1 MTTPMLLGIAGK
13 KKSGKNTAAAIL
25 EEWCGD
31 KFTHR
36 SQGLADVLKVSAAR
50 ALGLIEETP
59 EQCIE
64 VMDTLKFCGDITTR
78 IEHGQHDV
86 QEISISG
93 REYLQFYGTEA
104 HRQVF
109 QDSFWIDYL
118 LPLNEAQ
125 LYRKWMQEGVTGEG
139 SLTALMMV
147 TDVRFPN
154 EAERVKEHGGL
165 VLEIRK
171 PEDEEDGDQHA
182 SEQRLPAHL
191 VDEIINNDEG
201 LAEFAV
207 KVMHFGER
215 RVKDGL
221 QSGSGRW
228 A

>member
-13 KKSGKNTAAAIL
+13 KESGKNTAARIL

-31 KFTHR
+31 KFTAR
-36 SQGLADVLKVSAAR
+36 SQGFADVLKVSAAR

-59 EQCIE
+59 EQCIVAME
-64 VMDTLKFCGDITTR
+64 VLKFCGDITTR
-78 IEHGQHDV
+78 IEYEQHDV
-86 QEISISG
+86 LEIVISG

-104 HRQVF
+104 HREVF
-109 QDSFWIDYL
+109 VDSFWIDYL
-118 LPLNEAQ
+118 LPLNEAM
-125 LYRKWMQEGVTGEG
+125 LYKKWLQPN
-139 SLTALMMV
+139 SHRLTQLMMV

-154 EAERVKEHGGL
+154 EAERIKDHHGF
-165 VLEIRK
+165 VLEVRK
-171 PEDEEDGDQHA
+171 PEDDLEVDQHA

-215 RVKDGL
+215 RIKDGL
-221 QSGSGRW
+221 QSGSGNW